1 MWMCLEEHES
11 TRNRR
16 ACVWRSQHLRRESE
30 IDVSGA
36 GTDEKLGDPAAAET
50 IFDKEIRTT

>member
-1 MWMCLEEHES
+1 MCLEEHES